1 LLGRDGARPASTTRY
16 KDKRTDRYMDVRTE
30 VIDSLFPKFEYIAK
44 ISELFLEEQQFLCRG
59 C

>member
-1 LLGRDGARPASTTRY
+1 MDV
-16 KDKRTDRYMDVRTE
+16 RTDRYMDVRTE